1 MLNNTIM
8 TLNQWH
14 GPQAM
19 SKNFN
24 EGTSGFGVPDFIH
37 ETNCW
42 KCDEK
47 ILVYSG
53 SPPDDYG
60 QVTPHD
66 IIRQGVCYSYR
77 YVKSAKTKQKY
88 FWMNVCPFC
97 DRSQMRERVT
107 DLRKNY

>member
-1 MLNNTIM
+1 M
-8 TLNQWH
+8 TLNRWH
-14 GPQAM
+14 GHHIM
-19 SKNFN
+19 SKKFN

-53 SPPDDYG
+53 SPPDGDG
-60 QVTPHD
+60 HGSVTPHD

-88 FWMNVCPFC
+88 FWMNICPFC

-107 DLRKNY
+107 GLRKNY